1 MKLFVGNLSWDA
13 TEDALRPLFEAHGA
27 VVSVRIIQDP
37 FTGRSKGYGF
47 VEMGDEA
54 SCDAAI
60 GALNEFQFLGRPL
73 RVSRA
78 RAPEPRGE
86 RSGGERRSF
95 GGPSRGP
102 RSGGNRPFRG
112 GGNRF
117 ED

>member
-1 MKLFVGNLSWDA
+1 MKLFVGNLSWEA
-13 TEDALRPLFEAHGA
+13 TEEALRPLFEAHGT

-47 VEMGDEA
+47 VEMADDASGEA
-54 SCDAAI
+54 AMNQ
-60 GALNEFQFLGRPL
+60 LNEFQLLGRPL
-73 RVSRA
+73 RVSAA
-78 RAPEPRGE
+78 RTPEPRGD
-86 RSGGERRSF
+86 RGGDRGERR
-95 GGPSRGP
+95 GGPRGP